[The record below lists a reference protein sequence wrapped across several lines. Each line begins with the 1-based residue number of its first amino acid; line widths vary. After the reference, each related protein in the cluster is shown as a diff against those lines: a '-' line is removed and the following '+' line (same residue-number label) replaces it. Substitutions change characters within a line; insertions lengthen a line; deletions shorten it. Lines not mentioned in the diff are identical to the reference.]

1 MKVLRK
7 YLNRIARLKEE
18 KELQRIAKQKEILDY
33 IVLLNTD
40 EQLYQ
45 GVDSEG
51 TPLSKIGGDYAP
63 FTKSKKQREGQPTNR
78 ITLFDEGDFYNSF
91 KATALKKGISINA
104 DYSKP
109 GTDLRDRW
117 GDELAG
123 LTDESLEELRQEF
136 IPKLRELFKA
146 K

>member
-7 YLNRIARLKEE
+7 YLNRITRLKEG
-18 KELQRIAKQKEILDY
+18 KELQRIAKEREILDY

-45 GVDSEG
+45 GVDSQG
-51 TPLSKIGGDYAP
+51 TPLKEIGGDYAP

-91 KATALKKGISINA
+91 KATAAKKGISIDA
-104 DYSKP
+104 DYTKP

-117 GDELAG
+117 GNELAG
-123 LTDESLEELRQEF
+123 LTDESLEDLRKEF
-136 IPKLRELFKA
+136 LPPLRELFKP